1 MFAALDAL
9 AVDGNLA
16 EFARANGLQFEP
28 KAAPPASFGALLEL
42 FTHGSVTDRVSGPGW
57 HTGNLQRPPQLQ
69 VTETTEWG
77 RTVADVS
84 VSQSPILQRPPT
96 GYLSLTLSRQLPN
109 MILDSKRNNTMFG
122 SSLLQAPTREQRL
135 SLEGDFD
142 KYFDLYVPAGYERDA
157 LYVFTPDLMALMID
171 ESSDFD
177 VEIRGDQLTVYAP
190 KGLDLTKPAT
200 WLWIERVMRVL
211 GVKTFSRADGYS
223 DERVGNKAANVIAPQ
238 GQMLRRSIL
247 SPENRVFVYGF
258 VIVSAALLVGGFL
271 MTAVFVFTLF
281 AF

>member
-16 EFARANGLQFEP
+16 EFARANGLTFEAR
-28 KAAPPASFGALLEL
+28 AAPPASLNALLEL
-42 FTHGSVTDRVSGPGW
+42 FTTGSVSDRISGPGW
-57 HTGNLQRPPQLQ
+57 HTGNMQPPPKLQTQQ
-69 VTETTEWG
+69 STVWGKTT
-77 RTVADVS
+77 TAVS
-84 VSQSPILQRPPT
+84 VNENPLFQRPPT

-109 MILDSKRNNTMFG
+109 MILDSRRNNTRFG
-122 SSLLQAPTREQRL
+122 SSLLQPPTRDQRL

-142 KYFDLYVPAGYERDA
+142 KYFDLFVPAGYERDA

-190 KGLDLTKPAT
+190 NGLDLTKPAT
-200 WLWIERVMRVL
+200 WHWIERVMRIV

-223 DERVGNKAANVIAPQ
+223 DERVANRAANLIAPQ
-238 GQMLRRSIL
+238 GQMLRRNLL
-247 SPENRVFVYGF
+247 SPENKVFVVGFIIASAVLLITTF
-258 VIVSAALLVGGFL
+258 VIVIGALIVALSF
-271 MTAVFVFTLF
+271 
-281 AF
+281 